1 MVIQI
6 GCAGE
11 GQVSDRLQK
20 NFGEWLNAGNIGS
33 EIDVI

>member
-1 MVIQI
+1 VIQI

-20 NFGEWLNAGNIGS
+20 NFGEWLKCGEHRCRN
-33 EIDVI
+33 